1 MAHTFSIFFNPLLF
15 SLVIVVIGAGD
26 QVGYKSDETWREA
39 ALGDQIHLHFFDDN
53 DLIVLSKIM
62 LISGE

>member
-15 SLVIVVIGAGD
+15 SLVVVIIGAGD
-26 QVGYKSDETWREA
+26 QVGYKSDEARRET
-39 ALGDQIHLHFFDDN
+39 ALGDQIHFHLFNDN

-62 LISGE
+62 LVSGE

>member
-15 SLVIVVIGAGD
+15 SLIVVVIGAGD
-26 QVGYKSDETWREA
+26 QVGDKSDETRREA